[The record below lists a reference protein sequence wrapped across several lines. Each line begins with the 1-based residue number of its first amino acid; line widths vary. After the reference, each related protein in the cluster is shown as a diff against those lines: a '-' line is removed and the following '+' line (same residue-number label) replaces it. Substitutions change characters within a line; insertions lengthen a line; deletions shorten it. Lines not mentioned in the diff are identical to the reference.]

1 MGMKIRFMR
10 KPAMLALAALIAATC
25 ACARKN
31 PPANAAAATGSA
43 APENPAAV
51 AEKKSID
58 AFGTA
63 KAKIVRNINLDFPA
77 VLEKRLVSDGQR
89 VKKGDALF
97 RFSSSAY
104 ESQIKSKSYE
114 LAAARYELKKSAMEL
129 VRLREDLQISAAD
142 VEDARRELANKESL
156 LSMGAASQSD
166 VEEYRRKLTAAEQD
180 KRSLERSIE
189 SFTGGEVNGME
200 VQKAKISIL
209 ETELAELQ
217 GQSAKSFI
225 SGKTIV
231 SDVADGIVTEIGYIE
246 GDYISKAKK
255 VCGLLDLGSMIVE
268 ANIPE
273 EFAKDA
279 KVGSKAEVV
288 PVADNTR
295 TYTGT
300 VTRISSMAVKS
311 SGETVIPVEIT
322 VDGTDGFLLPNYSV
336 DVKIY

>member
-1 MGMKIRFMR
+1 MKTGLMR
-10 KPAMLALAALIAATC
+10 KPGILALAALLAVMC

-31 PPANAAAATGSA
+31 PPANAATADGSTS
-43 APENPAAV
+43 PAAASAN

-63 KAKIVRNINLDFPA
+63 KAKVVRNINLDFPA

-142 VEDARRELANKESL
+142 VEEARRELANKENL

-166 VEEYRRKLTAAEQD
+166 VEEYRRGLTAAEQA
-180 KRSLERSIE
+180 KRALERSIE
-189 SFTGGEVNGME
+189 GYTGGEVNGME

-217 GQSAKSFI
+217 AQAAKSFI
-225 SGKTIV
+225 SGNTIV

-246 GDYISKAKK
+246 GDYINKAKK

-279 KVGSKAEVV
+279 KVGSRAEIV
-288 PVADNTR
+288 PVADTAR

-322 VDGTDGFLLPNYSV
+322 VDGKDGFLLPNYNV